1 MSRRPGRAA
10 RALLLALVLLCG
22 APSVAAACTPAAAPL
37 GAGSAGGADGGQP
50 APPPPPRPLPP
61 GSPEETH
68 GGVPYDPSR
77 DRGCVCGPNG
87 GAELYKARVYRWA
100 DDCLT
105 SQEPTCATRDAAI
118 ADSVERLYSEFVCG
132 ASPWQD
138 SGFLAPPPGWATS
151 RHNRAGL
158 FASDTC
164 VGGRGEDP
172 GEGSPVA
179 GGDAPLGVEPFF
191 LRVLGATIDGLLGD
205 YVTALL
211 GEIGQTGDR
220 LLDNDGACAL
230 YRPSPALTYGHPAI
244 RAYLAAFRGLALALL
259 IASLGIGLLGK
270 FGLGASG
277 VATVGGLALLGRLAL
292 TTGLIALYP
301 TIIAAL
307 LDLANLLVLALLP
320 LGLPDGLGFGDLVA
334 IAPGAFIL
342 TPKAALILL
351 NIGATLAVIV
361 QGILRV
367 ALLDLLIILGPLA
380 LGCLVLPQ
388 LRPWFDRWARLL
400 AGLFVLNVV
409 QAFALRFASSF
420 AAGLPRKEDP
430 TGALGS
436 LAAIVALVLVFRL
449 PRLIAP
455 HADQGAA
462 LLGQMTR
469 QITVATLSIAAAAA
483 TGGTSAAA
491 EGAVVAGG
499 TAVGATLG
507 AGAAGGGTAL
517 GAGAAGGGTAL
528 GAGAAGGGTALGAG
542 AAGGGTALGAG
553 AAGGGTA
560 LGAGAMGT
568 TAGAAAGVGAAGGGT
583 LGAAAGTGT
592 AGAVEGAGAA
602 GVTEGAGAANA
613 TASVGD
619 GATAGVR
626 ATATTGRTAE
636 GAGTD
641 TAGITEHANDDTG
654 HAQHADGDEGG
665 EGTIDGF
672 SPAQP
677 PAAATEGGTVAD
689 AARADGDLAA
699 SGEPHRGRLT
709 RDSGSVRTFATATRT
724 IAGEIDRDQDEDG
737 D

>member
-528 GAGAAGGGTALGAG
+528 GAGA
-542 AAGGGTALGAG
+542 
-553 AAGGGTA
+553 
-560 LGAGAMGT
+560 MGT